1 MLTLDNFEETVDR
14 KILNRGRQ
22 YFLSQYVVHL
32 EEIADNHW
40 QAEVEG
46 TEVYTVDV
54 HLKGREITKY
64 SCNCPYDGLT
74 CKHVVSVFL
83 ALRKDVKKIKEKTK
97 PKKGKKLT
105 MQELLSKIST
115 KELQDFILH
124 YASLNKDFARV
135 IEIHFAEKDE
145 RIDMQKHYLDIIK
158 KMIRKNSDHGFIDYR
173 SSIALSREADKLI
186 DEGSAFAQKGKFAEA
201 MLIGQLVVSELI
213 EVIGDSDDS
222 SGSLGGTIDGAIE
235 LLADIGSSEEVSFS
249 LKVLLFDF
257 LEKEAMKKN
266 YYDYGDFGLGL
277 LDVAQDVA
285 MQIGE
290 TERFIKLTDAIL
302 PLFSGY
308 FFDFYKEQLLVRKI
322 AVLEKLGQTE
332 EIQQLMNVN
341 MDLVSLRKQALQ
353 EAINKKDYIKAK
365 QLIREGIQI
374 AESKNRPGTVADW
387 ERELLAIAILEKD
400 LATIRAY
407 TKKFAFER
415 GNFDVTY
422 YRQWKGTF
430 SEKEWEEEL
439 QKIIIGVYKEA
450 EANEKDKKSMWFN
463 AKDFIFDRLAPLFVE
478 EQMWDRLLELT
489 KHTGSFNALY
499 RVHEHL
505 VKRYPKE
512 VLDMYMPT
520 LRKKSEGLNG
530 RREYQDFAQLLQKLK
545 KDIPD
550 GKQEIGNFI
559 AELKVKYAKRPAMI
573 EELNKIK

>member
-1 MLTLDNFEETVDR
+1 MFTLDNFEETVNR
-14 KILNRGRQ
+14 EILSRGRQ
-22 YFLSQYVVHL
+22 YFLNQSVVHL
-32 EEIADNHW
+32 EEVADNHW

-46 TEVYTVDV
+46 TEIYMVDV
-54 HLKGREITKY
+54 HLKGREITQY

-83 ALRKDVKKIKEKTK
+83 KLRKDMEKIKQETK

-105 MQELLSKIST
+105 LQELLSKISA
-115 KELQDFILH
+115 KELQDFTLH
-124 YASLNKDFARV
+124 YASLNKDFART

-145 RIDMQKHYLDIIK
+145 LIDMRKHYSDLIK
-158 KMIRKNSDHGFIDYR
+158 KMIRKHSDHGFIDYH
-173 SSIALSREADKLI
+173 SSNALSREMDKVI
-186 DEGSAFAQKGKFAEA
+186 DEGSAWVQKGKFAEA
-201 MLIGQLVVSELI
+201 MLIGQLVLSELI
-213 EVIGDSDDS
+213 EVIRYSDDS
-222 SGSLGGTIDGAIE
+222 SGSLGDTIDDAIA
-235 LLADIGSSEEVSFS
+235 LLADIGALEEVSFS
-249 LKVLLFDF
+249 LKVQLFDF
-257 LEKEAMKKN
+257 LEKEAMNKN
-266 YYDYGDFGLGL
+266 YYDYGDFGQGL

-290 TERFIKLTDAIL
+290 TARFIKLIDNIL

-308 FFDFYKEQLLVRKI
+308 SFDFYKEQFLVRKI

-332 EIQQLMNVN
+332 EIQQLISAN
-341 MDLVSLRKQALQ
+341 MDLVSLRKQALKQ
-353 EAINKKDYIKAK
+353 AIDKKDYTKAK
-365 QLIREGIQI
+365 QLIQEGIQI
-374 AESKNRPGTVADW
+374 AESKQRHGTIADW
-387 ERELLAIAILEKD
+387 EKELLAIAVLEKD

-415 GNFDVTY
+415 SNFDVNY

-430 SEKEWEEEL
+430 SKKEWEEEL
-439 QKIIIGVYKEA
+439 QKIVVDVYKKA
-450 EANEKDKKSMWFN
+450 EANEKDKKSMWSD

-489 KHTGSFNALY
+489 KRTDSFKALY
-499 RVHEHL
+499 RVYEHL

-512 VLDMYMPT
+512 VLAMYMPT

-550 GKQEIGNFI
+550 DNQEIDNFI
-559 AELKVKYAKRPAMI
+559 GELKIKYAKRPAML
-573 EELNKIK
+573 EELNKIQ